1 MTEVVWTFRRPWLFP
16 CLFSV
21 PLLSLGCLPSLYRS
35 SLHHHCYL
43 VKLKESSTVVKER
56 ADTAWVLTFIMVV
69 DINLLQD
76 PLLLLSV
83 ICCSSPCHGSWLLI
97 TRLCVHVCVYWEKDS
112 FGCNS
117 LLVDFFML
125 FFYLFIIRLAVLAFH
140 VGSVRY
146 TQNTMDFHILTTE
159 SIFLIDFCQHRC
171 YRHSRIYSSGG
182 MPLLE

>member
-16 CLFSV
+16 CPFSV
-21 PLLSLGCLPSLYRS
+21 PLLSLGCLPSPYGS

-43 VKLKESSTVVKER
+43 VKLKESSAVVKER

-69 DINLLQD
+69 DIDLLQD

-83 ICCSSPCHGSWLLI
+83 ICCSSPCHGSWALDCVCICVFFGRSTVLDVTLCWLI
-97 TRLCVHVCVYWEKDS
+97 FSCSFLSVYNKTCGFGFPCWICQVHTRHSGFLYPHHWMHI
-112 FGCNS
+112 
-117 LLVDFFML
+117 L
-125 FFYLFIIRLAVLAFH
+125 
-140 VGSVRY
+140 
-146 TQNTMDFHILTTE
+146 MDFSQHI
-159 SIFLIDFCQHRC
+159 C

>member
-83 ICCSSPCHGSWLLI
+83 ICCSSPCHGSWLLS

-117 LLVDFFML
+117 LLVDFFHALFLSVYNKTCSFGFPCWICQVHTKHNGFSYPHHWIHIFNRFLSAQML
-125 FFYLFIIRLAVLAFH
+125 QTL
-140 VGSVRY
+140 
-146 TQNTMDFHILTTE
+146 
-159 SIFLIDFCQHRC
+159 
-171 YRHSRIYSSGG
+171 
-182 MPLLE
+182 